1 MSGRVGGCARAR
13 AFVGGQALEKKTVAV
28 MNARARQVLE
38 NVSATTFNVM
48 GNANKLLTLVANHV
62 LWEHHASLQ
71 ARGGA
76 GGRD

>member
-1 MSGRVGGCARAR
+1 MGGCARAR

-28 MNARARQVLE
+28 MYARARVRQVLE